1 MVRDQL
7 DFVLFQ
13 LLHQSLEIFFGQEPE
28 AVECK
33 SQCYATV
40 GPRSLSGEFVELGKD
55 VVAQRVLLG
64 GEGRP

>member
-13 LLHQSLEIFFGQEPE
+13 LRHQSLESFFGQEPE
-28 AVECK
+28 AVECE

-40 GPRSLSGEFVELGKD
+40 SPRSLSGEFVELGKD
-55 VVAQRVLLG
+55 VIAQRVLLG
-64 GEGRP
+64 GEWRP